1 MGIKEEFMELASE
14 MNERPEPLASLDS
27 VYQFNLKKGGTYQVH
42 FKNGV
47 VRVLEE
53 SDSAADCTLILSE
66 GNLHKLLN
74 NELNTTVAFMTG
86 SLKVEGKLGL
96 ALKLQEILKHYRG

>member
-1 MGIKEEFMELASE
+1 MGIKDELLKLATE
-14 MNERPEPLASLDS
+14 MNERPEPFASFNS
-27 VYQFNLKKGGTYQVH
+27 VYQFNLKEGGTYQVH
-42 FKNGV
+42 FNNGV

-53 SDSAADCTLILSE
+53 SDSAADCTLILTE

-74 NELNTTVAFMTG
+74 DDLNTTMAFMTG
-86 SLKVEGKLGL
+86 SLNVEGKLGL